1 MTTSTA
7 GQNIWLTP
15 AFKRLVSRR
24 RRFIARLT
32 LGTLVPYYAFVLV
45 AGFEPK
51 LLAARVFGASVITT
65 GWTVG
70 ALLIAGTWLLT
81 GLYIHRA
88 NGEFDALTNEILS
101 GGGQ

>member
-1 MTTSTA
+1 MENSTA
-7 GQNIWLTP
+7 SQSRWRTP
-15 AFKRLVSRR
+15 AFERLVSRR
-24 RRFIARLT
+24 RRLIARLT

-45 AGFEPK
+45 AGFAPR
-51 LLAARVFGASVITT
+51 LLAARVFGASVITA

-70 ALLIAGTWLLT
+70 VLLIVGTWLLT

-88 NGEFDALTNEILS
+88 NGEFDALTNEILN

>member
-1 MTTSTA
+1 MTSLSS
-7 GQNIWLTP
+7 QELWLTP

-45 AGFEPK
+45 AGFAPK
-51 LLAARVFGASVITT
+51 LLSAKMFGASVITT
-65 GWTVG
+65 GWTIGV
-70 ALLIAGTWLLT
+70 LLIAGTWLLT

-88 NGEFDALTNEILS
+88 NGEFDALTNEILN
-101 GGGQ
+101 GGAQ

>member
-45 AGFEPK
+45 AGFAPK

-70 ALLIAGTWLLT
+70 VLLIAGTWLLT

>member
-1 MTTSTA
+1 MTPSTS
-7 GQNIWLTP
+7 GQNLWLTP
-15 AFKRLVSRR
+15 AFHRLVSRR
-24 RRFIARLT
+24 RKFITRLT
-32 LGTLVPYYAFVLV
+32 LGTLVPYYIFVLI
-45 AGFEPK
+45 AGFAPK
-51 LLAARVFGASVITT
+51 LLATRLFGASVITA

-88 NGEFDALTNEILS
+88 NGEFDALTKEILS